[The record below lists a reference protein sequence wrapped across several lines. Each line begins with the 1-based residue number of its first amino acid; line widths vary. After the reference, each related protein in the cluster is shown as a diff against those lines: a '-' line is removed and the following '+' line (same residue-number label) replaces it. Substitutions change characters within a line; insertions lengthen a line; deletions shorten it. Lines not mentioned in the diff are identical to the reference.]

1 MKRIAMLLSAVMLT
15 GCVSLT
21 EQTDKELCFGY
32 GRAESEAMRDAI
44 LQEMQ
49 ERQDAGM
56 FPIAIEECKKQV
68 FRGIQSRN
76 ESNLLS
82 ASMIG
87 ARYQQQ

>member
-1 MKRIAMLLSAVMLT
+1 MKRISLILSAVMLA
-15 GCVSLT
+15 GCVSIT
-21 EQTDKELCFGY
+21 EQTDSDLCYNY
-32 GRAESEAMRDAI
+32 GRAESEAMQNAI

-56 FPIAIEECKKQV
+56 FPIEIEECKKQV
-68 FRGIQSRN
+68 FRGIQARN

-82 ASMIG
+82 AGMIG